1 MHYQSYETRH
11 IFMVLAICTLLISP
25 LFVLLVPFGVAET
38 IYYQYGVHLVY
49 APSINYWV
57 YGAGWFLIILGLS
70 ILFLLK
76 INKTS
81 IVVAFVCLIGSGV
94 LFYGASKSFVTI
106 TDDSITYRGV
116 FAKEESKYEW
126 NEVSKATYYSM
137 SEMDPETSYY
147 EFQFKDGEVLTLKEN
162 AKVGE
167 VKGLIEYS
175 VMNADGEFKVIE
187 KEEE

>member
-1 MHYQSYETRH
+1 MHYQMYETRH
-11 IFMVLAICTLLISP
+11 IYMVLASCTLLISP

-57 YGAGWFLIILGLS
+57 YGAGLFLIILGFS

-81 IVVAFVCLIGSGV
+81 IVVAFACLIGSGV
-94 LFYGASKSFVTI
+94 LFYGAAKSFVTI
-106 TDDSITYRGV
+106 TDDTITYRGV
-116 FAKEESKYEW
+116 FATEESKYEW
-126 NEVSKATYYSM
+126 NEVSKVTYYRM
-137 SEMDPETSYY
+137 SEMDPEASYY

-162 AKVGE
+162 GKVRE